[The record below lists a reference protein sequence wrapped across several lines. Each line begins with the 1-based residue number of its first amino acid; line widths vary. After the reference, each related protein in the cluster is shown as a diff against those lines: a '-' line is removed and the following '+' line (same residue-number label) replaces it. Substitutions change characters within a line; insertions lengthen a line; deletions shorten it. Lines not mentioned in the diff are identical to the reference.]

1 MFVLMVPVVPTG
13 TLPDGHTGSH
23 LKIVG
28 PELQWWVPL
37 AHSGSY
43 WGGEWGP
50 PEAMSTTRHSRLI
63 ASCDCATMLILVDST
78 LHS

>member
-1 MFVLMVPVVPTG
+1 MQYINDSMGASLVFVLMVPVVPTG

-43 WGGEWGP
+43 WGGDP
-50 PEAMSTTRHSRLI
+50 LRL
-63 ASCDCATMLILVDST
+63 
-78 LHS
+78 